1 MLLGASGG
9 NGRVTCWTQGFVGSG
24 RPDAGG
30 CGRGVGFRVAGRG
43 VRTDDGRGG
52 QRETSLPNGP
62 WQLETDEQHG
72 NVRVRRRSVADAG
85 RHGQLVDDDR
95 VGSARV
101 AQQLCVRR
109 MRDDAVVQRRRR
121 DDADRELRRA
131 RFSTNRASGTT
142 MPSFNIEVYTTG
154 VGSYTTFAFVPDA
167 GSVVNS
173 TWQSW
178 DAMNPSDG
186 VWYSSRNVGSG
197 VFNCGPFSC
206 SASWSQIMAS
216 YPNAKV
222 VYGLGP
228 NLGTGG
234 TYTGNIDNFTVGL
247 SGTTTVYDFEPDC
260 TTTCYVDAANGN
272 DNNTGLSGDPLPT
285 IQAGINKVQSGG
297 IAACCQRH
305 VRRERRGQQVR
316 RHRRHPAARPIVEPA
331 VSNPNCGGAG
341 GASLCTGAS
350 NVFLVQADNVTHQ
363 PAERRTVT
371 TRH

>member
-1 MLLGASGG
+1 
-9 NGRVTCWTQGFVGSG
+9 
-24 RPDAGG
+24 
-30 CGRGVGFRVAGRG
+30 
-43 VRTDDGRGG
+43 
-52 QRETSLPNGP
+52 
-62 WQLETDEQHG
+62 
-72 NVRVRRRSVADAG
+72 
-85 RHGQLVDDDR
+85 
-95 VGSARV
+95 
-101 AQQLCVRR
+101 
-109 MRDDAVVQRRRR
+109 
-121 DDADRELRRA
+121 
-131 RFSTNRASGTT
+131 
-142 MPSFNIEVYTTG
+142 MPTFNIEVYTTG

-186 VWYSSRNVGSG
+186 VWYSSHNVGSG

-206 SASWSQIMAS
+206 SASWSQITAS

-234 TYTGNIDNFTVGL
+234 TFTGNIDNFTVGL

-272 DNNTGLSGDPLPT
+272 DNNTGLSGDPLAT

-297 IAACCQRH
+297 IRACCRRH

-316 RHRRHPAARPIVEPA
+316 RHRRSRQLDRSSSPPCRTRTVVVPAALRCARAPATCSWCRPTT
-331 VSNPNCGGAG
+331 SRS
-341 GASLCTGAS
+341 AS
-350 NVFLVQADNVTHQ
+350 
-363 PAERRTVT
+363 
-371 TRH
+371 